1 MLICSEMGIPH
12 SEFLY
17 WYPEDRAKAIAY
29 QLEKAS
35 KCAMCGT
42 AEWEW
47 EENKFAYEPV
57 SKLCMGCYVK
67 EVASED
73 TMQQPGVTISLAPTT
88 TIASAKRMKMMK
100 KLQEAS
106 GDDEQ

>member
-12 SEFLY
+12 SEFLE
-17 WYPEDRAKAIAY
+17 WLPEDRSKAVAFQI
-29 QLEKAS
+29 EKNS

-47 EENKFAYEPV
+47 EENKHAYEPIA
-57 SKLCMGCYVK
+57 KLCMGCYIK

-73 TMQQPGVTISLAPTT
+73 TMQQPGVTMSLAPTST
-88 TIASAKRMKMMK
+88 VASAKRMVMMK
-100 KLQEAS
+100 RLQEAK